1 MKLAVLMWV
10 LTLSDL
16 SGEIKVYEGS
26 LDDCLLNSILF
37 NQNNKTKY
45 AGCFII
51 AKQINYRHR
60 E

>member
-1 MKLAVLMWV
+1 MKLVVLMWV

-37 NQNNKTKY
+37 NKNNKTKY
-45 AGCFII
+45 I
-51 AKQINYRHR
+51 
-60 E
+60 